1 MRFAIGGIV
10 GALGAAVAHHTGQ
23 STTVVYLVG
32 AGLCIAVWCRL
43 VDALWDLFF
52 AALGWND

>member
-1 MRFAIGGIV
+1 MRFVIGVAV

-32 AGLCIAVWCRL
+32 GGLCIAVWCRL
-43 VDALWDLFF
+43 FDALWDLGC
-52 AALGWND
+52 AALGWDD